1 MLESE
6 VTAMAG
12 QFEGKVALITGASG
26 NLGQAVTR
34 RFARDGAKLVLV
46 DRNAEKLKALADTMQ
61 SDYQAE
67 SFVTSADLSDPAA
80 VAKLFNDAAG
90 AFGQVDVVTHTVG
103 GYDAGKNVADLDL
116 DVWDK
121 MMNLNA
127 RPVYLIGGQAAKH
140 MLEKGVAGKIVF
152 VLARASLKGAAG
164 SSAYTASKAAAQR
177 VMESLSAE
185 VRDAG
190 IHVNAVLPST
200 IDTPPNRESMPKAD
214 TSKWVTPEQVADA
227 IAFLASDAASALH
240 GVSLEVYNRA

>member
-1 MLESE
+1 
-6 VTAMAG
+6 
-12 QFEGKVALITGASG
+12 
-26 NLGQAVTR
+26 
-34 RFARDGAKLVLV
+34 
-46 DRNAEKLKALADTMQ
+46 
-61 SDYQAE
+61 
-67 SFVTSADLSDPAA
+67 
-80 VAKLFNDAAG
+80 
-90 AFGQVDVVTHTVG
+90 
-103 GYDAGKNVADLDL
+103 
-116 DVWDK
+116 
-121 MMNLNA
+121 
-127 RPVYLIGGQAAKH
+127 